1 MFVVSLSYR
10 TSIGEVEAH
19 ISPHRDFLDRYYAA
33 GIFLASGGKTPR
45 TGGVILANGK
55 VSREELDTIL
65 AEDPFH
71 IHGIAEYEV
80 IEFKPTKYA
89 PELADFL

>member
-10 TSIGEVEAH
+10 TSVDEVEAH
-19 ISPHRDFLDRYYAA
+19 IRPHRDFLDRYYAT
-33 GIFLASGGKTPR
+33 GIFLASGAKTPR

-71 IHGIAEYEV
+71 IYGIADYEV
-80 IEFKPTKYA
+80 IDFTPTKYA
-89 PELADFL
+89 PELADFR